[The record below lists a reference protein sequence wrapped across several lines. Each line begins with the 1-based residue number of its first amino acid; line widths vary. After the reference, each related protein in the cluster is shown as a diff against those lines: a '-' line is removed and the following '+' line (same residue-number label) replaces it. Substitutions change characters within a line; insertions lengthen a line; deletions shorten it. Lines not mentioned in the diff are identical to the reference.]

1 MMIVLPTSKD
11 MIKLAKRRAKRMPPL
26 KNSIRNGGGNVVGC
40 LGEIALNVLLMGEL
54 VGHECY
60 DYDLLYRGGTKIE
73 VKSKDTTVEPQAEF
87 EASLNNHNTKQK
99 CDIYAFCRV
108 KKDLS
113 IAWLCGMIRKQ
124 NFLNQSRF
132 LKKGT
137 RDGSNGYIVKADCWN
152 MFHYDLE
159 IPQKL
164 VEYAIDRGFDI
175 IE

>member
-1 MMIVLPTSKD
+1 MMIVLPTSED
-11 MIKLAKRRAKRMPPL
+11 MISLAKIRAKKMPRL

-40 LGEIALNVLLMGEL
+40 LGEIALNELLLGNL
-54 VGHECY
+54 VSHTVF
-60 DYDLLYRGGTKIE
+60 DYDIMYRGGTKIE
-73 VKSKDTTVEPQAEF
+73 VKSKDTTVEPQADF

-108 KKDLS
+108 KRDLS
-113 IAWLCGMIRKQ
+113 VAWLCGMIRKQ
-124 NFLNQSRF
+124 NFLKQSRF

-152 MFHYDLE
+152 MYHYDLE
-159 IPQKL
+159 IPVRL
-164 VEYAIDRGFDI
+164 LEYAIEREFEV